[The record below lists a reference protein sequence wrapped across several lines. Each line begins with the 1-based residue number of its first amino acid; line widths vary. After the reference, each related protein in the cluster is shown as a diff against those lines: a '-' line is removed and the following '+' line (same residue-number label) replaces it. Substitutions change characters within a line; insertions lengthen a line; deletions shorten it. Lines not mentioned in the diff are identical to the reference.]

1 MYYNTTQ
8 ATPCAYITQGKHRL
22 KQYGQNVY
30 MKNGSEF
37 ELELFNPKQ
46 STVLSKIKI
55 NGSYICGGGIVL
67 RPGERV
73 YLERYLDDARKF
85 LFETYNVDGNSS
97 EVLKAIQNNGE
108 VTVEFFDEYVKPN
121 INIRTPLPQNDYLW
135 YNKDFTYFKTNIGGS
150 FSNPTFTTSSGNYS
164 STSNSVGDIS
174 CSYTSTL
181 GFNSNFE
188 SGTKSKKSIETGR
201 VEKGSN
207 SGQKFTTVDKD
218 FNSYTTLISTWK
230 ILPESQKPYESKDIK
245 VYCTNC
251 GTKRKKD
258 TFKFCPNCG
267 EKF

>member
-1 MYYNTTQ
+1 
-8 ATPCAYITQGKHRL
+8 
-22 KQYGQNVY
+22 

-135 YNKDFTYFKTNIGGS
+135 YNQDFTYFNTS
-150 FSNPTFTTSSGNYS
+150 FTRLSAVGNLGNLLKKSVPTIFS
-164 STSNSVGDIS
+164 SVGSALAGGIS
-174 CSYTSTL
+174 L
-181 GFNSNFE
+181 
-188 SGTKSKKSIETGR
+188 
-201 VEKGSN
+201 
-207 SGQKFTTVDKD
+207 
-218 FNSYTTLISTWK
+218 
-230 ILPESQKPYESKDIK
+230 
-245 VYCTNC
+245 
-251 GTKRKKD
+251 
-258 TFKFCPNCG
+258 
-267 EKF
+267 

>member
-1 MYYNTTQ
+1 MYYSTNQ
-8 ATPCAYITQGKHRL
+8 GTPYAYITQGKHRL
-22 KQYGQNVY
+22 KQHGRNVY

-55 NGSYICGGGIVL
+55 NGSYIGGGGIVL

-73 YLERYLDDARKF
+73 FLERYLDDARKF
-85 LFETYNVDGNSS
+85 LFETYNVDGDSS

-121 INIRTPLPQNDYLW
+121 INIRTPWPQNDYW
-135 YNKDFTYFKTNIGGS
+135 HTNISGS
-150 FSNPTFTTSSGNYS
+150 INTGDRYYNPTFTTSNLNGI
-164 STSNSVGDIS
+164 T

-181 GFNSNFE
+181 SFNSNVR
-188 SGTKSKKSIETGR
+188 SKKSIETGR
-201 VEKGSN
+201 VEKGSD
-207 SGQKFTTVDKD
+207 SDQKFTTVDKK
-218 FNSYTTLISTWK
+218 FNSYTTSVSTWK

-258 TFKFCPNCG
+258 TFKFCPQCG

>member
-46 STVLSKIKI
+46 STVLAKIKI
-55 NGSYICGGGIVL
+55 NGSYIGGGGIVL

-73 YLERYLDDARKF
+73 FLERYLDDSRKF
-85 LFETYNVDGNSS
+85 LFETYNVDGTSS
-97 EVLKAIQNNGE
+97 EVLKAIQNNGD
-108 VTVEFFDEYVKPN
+108 VTIEFYDEYVKPD
-121 INIRTPLPQNDYLW
+121 IRIRTPWPTNDYWW
-135 YNKDFTYFKTNIGGS
+135 YNQDFTN
-150 FSNPTFTTSSGNYS
+150 S
-164 STSNSVGDIS
+164 STIGATLSF
-174 CSYTSTL
+174 TS
-181 GFNSNFE
+181 
-188 SGTKSKKSIETGR
+188 KSIETGR
-201 VEKGSN
+201 IEKGGKSD
-207 SGQKFTTVDKD
+207 QKFTSVDKD
-218 FNSYTTLISTWK
+218 FNSYVTSISAWK

-258 TFKFCPNCG
+258 NFKFCPQCG
-267 EKF
+267 TKF

>member
-1 MYYNTTQ
+1 MYYSTNQ
-8 ATPCAYITQGKHRL
+8 GTPYAYITQGKHRL

-46 STVLSKIKI
+46 ATVLAKIKI
-55 NGSYICGGGIVL
+55 NGSYIGGGGIVL

-85 LFETYNVDGNSS
+85 LFETYNVDGDSS

-121 INIRTPLPQNDYLW
+121 INIRTPWPHNDYYW
-135 YNKDFTYFKTNIGGS
+135 HTNIGDNFKTNDRIY
-150 FSNPTFTTSSGNYS
+150 NPTYTTIMCNYS
-164 STSNSVGDIS
+164 STSNIS
-174 CSYTSTL
+174 SNYSSDL
-181 GFNSNFE
+181 GLNFI
-188 SGTKSKKSIETGR
+188 SGTESKRSIETGR

-207 SGQKFTTVDKD
+207 SEQKFKSVDKQ
-218 FNSYTTLISTWK
+218 FNSYTTSISTWK

-258 TFKFCPNCG
+258 SFKFCPNCG